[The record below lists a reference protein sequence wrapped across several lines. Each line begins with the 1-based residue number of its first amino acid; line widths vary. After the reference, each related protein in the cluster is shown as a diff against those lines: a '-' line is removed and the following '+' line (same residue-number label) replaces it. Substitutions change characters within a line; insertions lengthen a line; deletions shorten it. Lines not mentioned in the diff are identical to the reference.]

1 MKIKTLCR
9 ALVKRASLNSLSKCR
24 MWPVSWSLI
33 LPVYIQMKT
42 QSVEEQDFVNAL
54 HFYIELVQMISDVH
68 EIVTSGVTLCQ
79 RAQNEQRFSSPEMF
93 WFHSSR
99 PQNVRGLL
107 CVSSMQFYYCILNR
121 LLSHLFPQTQTHL
134 STLPGTNDIPHL
146 FFFYTCFLVYKE
158 HIQLTLTSKIRSLM
172 KRERDLQFCLILKW
186 QELSSVSYWPITWQ
200 VWEPTEIKLY

>member
-79 RAQNEQRFSSPEMF
+79 RAQNEQHFSSPEMF
-93 WFHSSR
+93 
-99 PQNVRGLL
+99 
-107 CVSSMQFYYCILNR
+107 
-121 LLSHLFPQTQTHL
+121 
-134 STLPGTNDIPHL
+134 
-146 FFFYTCFLVYKE
+146 
-158 HIQLTLTSKIRSLM
+158 
-172 KRERDLQFCLILKW
+172 
-186 QELSSVSYWPITWQ
+186 
-200 VWEPTEIKLY
+200 